1 MNASSREGL
10 GNPPSFWQFV
20 KSALDT
26 PSCLEMV
33 ELLGAPAFSTR
44 SSPSMAAFPAAF
56 FIACGR
62 PNQERCPLPVLTV
75 LLLLTG
81 EHQEEGDGA
90 SNEGT
95 GPLGVRN
102 PGVFFCLMNSSQ
114 AQDFHPGFTRRTLR
128 FLYGEECGDCSTT
141 SLPMCRLTPPGPF
154 ESGPLGFHPSFPA

>member
-1 MNASSREGL
+1 MRPSTDGSRSVAGRASVQPSSEGVNASSEEGL
-10 GNPPSFWQFV
+10 GNPPFFWQFV

-62 PNQERCPLPVLTV
+62 PNPDRCPLPIPPV

-81 EHQEEGDGA
+81 EHLEEG
-90 SNEGT
+90 EGVT
-95 GPLGVRN
+95 TRGLGPLEWVGT
-102 PGVFFCLMNSSQ
+102 PGVFFC
-114 AQDFHPGFTRRTLR
+114 PWV
-128 FLYGEECGDCSTT
+128 GEIW
-141 SLPMCRLTPPGPF
+141 GPF
-154 ESGPLGFHPSFPA
+154 PV